1 MEFIRY
7 MGLGNPDAI
16 VFTIAKDAESIG
28 MASGVACWTDA
39 RRASK
44 AVKEWQNG
52 HHRDF
57 RSTMNKKPRFLTKVL
72 GGGPPQSVAPNE
84 SFDTSNLESPHLRP
98 SASQN
103 TVYSAGAPIA
113 CLDRSSNGQ
122 RAVIAGPKVF
132 KILRIDGSTISEDI
146 DLRAAITSY
155 ATNHDPSAA
164 TADQLNIR
172 AVKWS
177 HSSLD
182 SIVVTAS
189 GNGRITIYD
198 LNRGGEGFEVARI
211 QDHVRQVHKLA
222 ISPHKDNWLLSA
234 SQDGTVRFFDIRTP
248 HLDRNGTTFGARRT
262 FKCNA
267 DAVRDV
273 KWSPSDGVEF
283 ACCTDGG
290 VVQKWDLRRP
300 TAPVLKITA
309 HTSSCR
315 SISWHPDGDHL
326 VSGGADQTCHVWD
339 MSKKA
344 DRHQK
349 ARYTFTTPAPISRVT
364 WRPPCWSATAQGKR
378 AAQITIAYD
387 DSSSAK
393 NQSSSVHIWD
403 LARSAMPFKEI
414 EQWESAPTALLWNSR
429 DLLWSTDKEGHFTQT
444 DVAFVPK
451 LIDRRSLSTFAFSPN
466 GDVLMLLEER
476 QTPRRSR
483 PFITSSEASPS
494 FPHNG
499 SGPLLSVSRS
509 DSDEDVVGSFL
520 GPRQRKG
527 HRRRNSGRSAHSLS
541 TTPPSATGIADNKV
555 MSLDDAVKVTGTYKP
570 QQVMAIGHAPST
582 TKRAV
587 YQYFSNRYLLQMA
600 KPSSPEDVAIDVR
613 MTSIMEFYAKT
624 AENVGYFRLAQTW
637 RLLGYT
643 MQLLLSRR
651 AEYHRQNRLAV
662 PDPSKASSKA
672 PSKAPSHAE
681 QEKEAISQSA
691 PQSEI
696 DEETPRKP
704 PHGHTRLES
713 PLHRGALSLIAEDIE
728 STSNVATPIVRPVRD
743 HMAHETR
750 EAMHTPMTVEEDD
763 LKLPEAAHPKTP
775 SPIPVPGAKQSPDQP
790 SSSVEGYDFYG
801 MESFSPVMDFVA
813 PKRKQPLRLDYRE
826 QSSHPPR
833 IQPERHDSGESFQMF
848 STSGDSQQGRFM
860 SSDGSDGHSL
870 RREDSN
876 ALRDRVSE
884 WESSQS
890 PDMRH
895 RPSIDSTAPTQSDSS
910 VGDHTPESPDI
921 GRAAQNGIPFN
932 PSSPPIFR
940 IQEASAPSGTVARR
954 IMTPPITGT
963 ASPRSFDKASEV
975 HSQDPNIIASD
986 FYPWPADPSFLISP
1000 IDPTVLVQRTIDFE
1014 VQTSALHASI
1024 IILLLRS
1031 LLAPDAI
1038 DDLQASAILRQYH
1051 HRLTTMKL
1059 FNEAAML
1066 RNICV
1071 PDYPI
1076 VFATA
1081 QEEVKIGFFCTDCH
1095 KPIENDPLI
1104 PDSMWRCP
1112 RCQENIASC
1121 AICLSRDIDS
1131 PLPYPDSTSQ
1141 EQSADE
1147 LGSSMW
1153 FLCPG
1158 CGHGGH
1164 TSCLAAWHA
1173 GPESFEGEEFSG
1185 GCCPLEGCLHP
1196 CLPGQWRE
1204 TRAEEKK
1211 VRKEKEMDALIKE
1224 GQRLGI
1230 KTGRSVRRD
1239 QKEVGQSRAVEG
1251 VRVALGITG
1260 LGSGVS
1266 SAGGAGGGASSG
1278 VERKKSVKLIAPGEE
1293 N

>member
-1 MEFIRY
+1 
-7 MGLGNPDAI
+7 
-16 VFTIAKDAESIG
+16 
-28 MASGVACWTDA
+28 
-39 RRASK
+39 
-44 AVKEWQNG
+44 
-52 HHRDF
+52 
-57 RSTMNKKPRFLTKVL
+57 MNKKPRFLTKVL
-72 GGGPPQSVAPNE
+72 GGGPPQSAATNE
-84 SFDTSNLESPHLRP
+84 SFDTGNLESPQLRP

-103 TVYSAGAPIA
+103 TIYSAGAPIA
-113 CLDRSSNGQ
+113 CLDRSASGQ
-122 RAVIAGPKVF
+122 RAVIAGGKVF
-132 KILRIDGSTISEDI
+132 KILRIDGSTITEEI
-146 DLRAAITSY
+146 DLRAAISSY

-164 TADQLNIR
+164 TTDQLSIR

-182 SIVVTAS
+182 STIVTAS

-211 QDHVRQVHKLA
+211 QDHVRQVHKLD

-248 HLDRNGTTFGARRT
+248 QPDRNGSTFGARRT

-283 ACCTDGG
+283 ACCTDAG
-290 VVQKWDLRRP
+290 VVQKWDLRKP

-309 HTSSCR
+309 HPSSCR
-315 SISWHPDGDHL
+315 SIS
-326 VSGGADQTCHVWD
+326 
-339 MSKKA
+339 
-344 DRHQK
+344 
-349 ARYTFTTPAPISRVT
+349 
-364 WRPPCWSATAQGKR
+364 
-378 AAQITIAYD
+378 
-387 DSSSAK
+387 
-393 NQSSSVHIWD
+393 

-414 EQWESAPTALLWNSR
+414 EQWDSAPTGMLWNSR
-429 DLLWSTDKEGHFTQT
+429 DLLWSVDKEGHFTQT

-476 QTPRRSR
+476 QAPRRSR
-483 PFITSSEASPS
+483 PFITSPEPSPS

-520 GPRQRKG
+520 GPRQGKG
-527 HRRRNSGRSAHSLS
+527 HRRRHSGRTSQSLS

-582 TKRAV
+582 ATRV
-587 YQYFSNRYLLQMA
+587 MYHYFSNRYLLPMS
-600 KPSSPEDVAIDVR
+600 KPLGSEDGTIDVR
-613 MTSIMEFYAKT
+613 VSTVTEHYAKT
-624 AENVGYFRLAQTW
+624 AEGVGYFRLAQTW

-643 MQLLLSRR
+643 MQLLLTRR
-651 AEYHRQNRLAV
+651 AEYHRQSRLTV
-662 PDPSKASSKA
+662 PE
-672 PSKAPSHAE
+672 PSKAPSRDE
-681 QEKEAISQSA
+681 QEKETI
-691 PQSEI
+691 PQSTPHSEV
-696 DEETPRKP
+696 DEETPRKLH
-704 PHGHTRLES
+704 HGHTRLDS
-713 PLHRGALSLIAEDIE
+713 PLHRGTMSLIVEDIE

-743 HMAHETR
+743 HIAHETR
-750 EAMHTPMTVEEDD
+750 DAMHTPMNAVEDD
-763 LKLPEAAHPKTP
+763 LTLPEAAHPKTP
-775 SPIPVPGAKQSPDQP
+775 SPIPVPGAKQSPNQP

-801 MESFSPVMDFVA
+801 MESFSPAMDFVA
-813 PKRKQPLRLDYRE
+813 PKRKQPLRLDYHE
-826 QSSHPPR
+826 NGSHPPR
-833 IQPERHDSGESFQMF
+833 IQPQRHDSGESFQMF
-848 STSGDSQQGRFM
+848 STSGDSQRGRFM
-860 SSDGSDGHSL
+860 SSDGSDSHSL
-870 RREDSN
+870 GRDHSR

-884 WESSQS
+884 WENSQS

-895 RPSIDSTAPTQSDSS
+895 RPSIDSDAPTQSDSS
-910 VGDHTPESPDI
+910 MGGHTPDSNDI
-921 GRAAQNGIPFN
+921 GRAVRNGLPYN
-932 PSSPPIFR
+932 PSSPPVFR
-940 IQEASAPSGTVARR
+940 IQEASAPSQNEARGIR
-954 IMTPPITGT
+954 SPPITGT
-963 ASPRSFDKASEV
+963 VSPRSFDKVSEV
-975 HSQDPNIIASD
+975 HSQDPNIITSD
-986 FYPWPADPSFLISP
+986 FYPWATDPPFLISP

-1038 DDLQASAILRQYH
+1038 DDLQASAILGQYH

-1059 FNEAAML
+1059 FTEAAML

-1071 PDYPI
+1071 PDYPN
-1076 VFATA
+1076 VFANA
-1081 QEEVKIGFFCTDCH
+1081 QEDVKIGFFCTDCH

-1104 PDSMWRCP
+1104 PGSEWRCT
-1112 RCQENIASC
+1112 RCRESIAPC
-1121 AICLSRDIDS
+1121 AVCLSRDLDTSI
-1131 PLPYPDSTSQ
+1131 PYPDPDSQ
-1141 EQSADE
+1141 DSEANE
-1147 LGSSMW
+1147 LSIW
-1153 FLCPG
+1153 WLCPG

-1164 TSCLAAWHA
+1164 TSCMTAWHSGA
-1173 GPESFEGEEFSG
+1173 EFFEGETLSG

-1204 TRAEEKK
+1204 TRVEEKRVK
-1211 VRKEKEMDALIKE
+1211 REREMDALVKE

-1251 VRVALGITG
+1251 VRVALGISG
-1260 LGSGVS
+1260 LSGSA
-1266 SAGGAGGGASSG
+1266 SASG
-1278 VERKKSVKLIAPGEE
+1278 PGSVERKRSVKLIAPGEE